1 MANNLPKEILE
12 LICEDKVV
20 EILDFHR
27 SGDQVFQIGE
37 KYVLKVSSNVISLDE
52 EKKRNDLFHSYLPTP
67 KSVLFIIFDDKAYYL
82 KEYLPGK
89 PLCHNDYL
97 ARPEFIIDML
107 AKANNMIHNID
118 ISNCPFIS
126 NYSVGNQII
135 HGDLCLPNILIN
147 NDEISGIIDL
157 DSAGIGDPYYDYVW
171 SLWLLE
177 YNLKT
182 DKYNQSFINKL
193 NISQKELS
201 DKKTLYLSGKPVE
214 KWDAYY
220 EDGSMAGCDL
230 VRGLPIPDGLYHLA
244 CECLVKHNDGEY
256 LLMERSYEKEMFPGY
271 FEATAGGSALK
282 GEDAFACIK
291 RELFEETGILC
302 NDFKL
307 IATHVL
313 SKRKTLVYSFVCEVN
328 IAKESI
334 RPQEGETISYRWV
347 TKDEF
352 IEFCKS
358 DKAVPTQLER
368 LKAYLNQMI

>member
-171 SLWLLE
+171 SLWSLE

-201 DKKTLYLSGKPVE
+201 DKKHY
-214 KWDAYY
+214 
-220 EDGSMAGCDL
+220 
-230 VRGLPIPDGLYHLA
+230 I
-244 CECLVKHNDGEY
+244 
-256 LLMERSYEKEMFPGY
+256 
-271 FEATAGGSALK
+271 
-282 GEDAFACIK
+282 
-291 RELFEETGILC
+291 
-302 NDFKL
+302 
-307 IATHVL
+307 
-313 SKRKTLVYSFVCEVN
+313 
-328 IAKESI
+328 
-334 RPQEGETISYRWV
+334 
-347 TKDEF
+347 
-352 IEFCKS
+352 
-358 DKAVPTQLER
+358 
-368 LKAYLNQMI
+368 